1 MPAALSL
8 NSSASQRV
16 QKYCAPISA
25 GAAARLAGWRR
36 LRYSASWTMF
46 SINDGTGCNL
56 ILFMRPRSE
65 AAYIHLKPEEN
76 DKL

>member
-16 QKYCAPISA
+16 QKYCAVSSTGAEARFA
-25 GAAARLAGWRR
+25 GLRR
-36 LRYSASWTMF
+36 LRYSARRTMF
-46 SINDGTGCNL
+46 SINDRVVRNL
-56 ILFMRPRSE
+56 ILFMRWRSE